1 MKDYDRSKYRFGEE
15 ISVLE
20 YYIKLYQQSYG
31 NDGNSDGNGNDNN
44 DGNATNDNNDNQF
57 IKTTKNLNLY
67 SLYKQIDDK
76 LLYNRNLL

>member
-1 MKDYDRSKYRFGEE
+1 MHIKDYDRSKYRFGEE

-44 DGNATNDNNDNQF
+44 DGNANNDNNEN
-57 IKTTKNLNLY
+57 
-67 SLYKQIDDK
+67 
-76 LLYNRNLL
+76 